1 MTACLEE
8 KLETMDT
15 TEAHWSVGTVL
26 AIFFAASLISA
37 VFFGLGYS
45 LGGGGTLPSNAGVR
59 AVAASES
66 AQPVVAKATRV
77 SAQPQHAALGTAS
90 ALHGNA
96 AVALANSSAARCV
109 VQVGALDSRRD
120 ARRLATELRKSGFHA
135 GIYPGKHDKYLHVEI
150 GPFAT
155 SEQAD
160 MMRHRVMARG
170 YRAVIKRAS

>member
-8 KLETMDT
+8 KLEAMDT

-45 LGGGGTLPSNAGVR
+45 LGGGETLPSNAVVR
-59 AVAASES
+59 AAAASES
-66 AQPVVAKATRV
+66 ARPVDAEADRAN
-77 SAQPQHAALGTAS
+77 AQPLHAALRTAS
-90 ALHGNA
+90 AMHGTA
-96 AVALANSSAARCV
+96 AGAVANSSVARCV

-120 ARRLATELRKSGFHA
+120 ARRLATELRKSGFHP

-155 SEQAD
+155 LEQAD
-160 MMRHRVMARG
+160 IMRHRVMAHG
-170 YRAVIKRAS
+170 YRAVVKRVS